1 MNYLKERFNMSVIS
15 TMKSFVQPKRTQ
27 AYYDSIARQL
37 KDGMLSYNPR
47 TGNTT
52 YSTTSGTTVLKGY
65 WDDVRLWF
73 AKINAR
79 HSKYNPDPGVLES
92 VGKNNIITHVDTRDT
107 GIPTKFV
114 NRAGNRP
121 FDFNI

>member
-1 MNYLKERFNMSVIS
+1 MSVIG
-15 TMKSFVQPKRTQ
+15 KIKNVAQPKRTQ

-73 AKINAR
+73 AKAN
-79 HSKYNPDPGVLES
+79 E
-92 VGKNNIITHVDTRDT
+92 NIITHVDTSDT

-114 NRAGNRP
+114 NFLKNR
-121 FDFNI
+121 NLK